1 METQKTETIS
11 DQNVTDNF
19 KPRKDKKF
27 GTIKDYLESR
37 LYPSLQEAIMQLID
51 HIKTSKDQ
59 LEERLTKQFKIRF
72 YQINNDYHKKQK
84 ELLKLERGS
93 DYSETDYDY
102 YMKGVNEVNESKSEN
117 EENENDLDF
126 EELNDEDLE
135 NIKQQL
141 ENEDVEKSFNPIMF
155 LSEALREINRV
166 NKLNKEKKMNE
177 EEENE
182 FQESNIEE
190 DEDGD
195 VDFDYNDQND
205 NFGEDN

>member
-1 METQKTETIS
+1 MDYNDEHN
-11 DQNVTDNF
+11 NVSEHF
-19 KPRKDKKF
+19 KPRKVKKF
-27 GTIKDYLESR
+27 GTIKEYLEKM
-37 LYPSLQEAIMQLID
+37 LYPSLQDAIMMLIE

-102 YMKGVNEVNESKSEN
+102 YMKGMNEINESRSEN

-155 LSEALREINRV
+155 LAEALREIY
-166 NKLNKEKKMNE
+166 KENKEK
-177 EEENE
+177 ENNKNKKIPE
-182 FQESNIEE
+182 KENLFKEE
-190 DEDGD
+190 DDEFNEDELGD
-195 VDFDYNDQND
+195 EIEVEGNNDSSHN
-205 NFGEDN
+205 

>member
-1 METQKTETIS
+1 MDFTSERNNSTNKTKT
-11 DQNVTDNF
+11 N
-19 KPRKDKKF
+19 KKYS
-27 GTIKDYLESR
+27 TIKEYLET
-37 LYPSLQEAIMQLID
+37 LVYPSLQESIMQLID

-84 ELLKLERGS
+84 ELLKLERGD

-102 YMKGVNEVNESKSEN
+102 YMKGVNEINESKSEN

-155 LSEALREINRV
+155 LAEALRLIN
-166 NKLNKEKKMNE
+166 KKNKEDHVSKQS
-177 EEENE
+177 END
-182 FQESNIEE
+182 FLNE
-190 DEDGD
+190 DE
-195 VDFDYNDQND
+195 NNLD
-205 NFGEDN
+205 NHEESEHS

>member
-1 METQKTETIS
+1 MNINEITSSSLKSKNYTSIKEYL
-11 DQNVTDNF
+11 
-19 KPRKDKKF
+19 DKN
-27 GTIKDYLESR
+27 
-37 LYPSLQEAIMQLID
+37 LYPSLQKSINHLIE

-84 ELLKLERGS
+84 ELLKLERGD

-102 YMKGVNEVNESKSEN
+102 YLKGINEQNESRSEN
-117 EENENDLDF
+117 EENENDPDF

-155 LSEALREINRV
+155 LCNALRNIS
-166 NKLNKEKKMNE
+166 KERSENDVGN
-177 EEENE
+177 ENE
-182 FQESNIEE
+182 SISKKDFLNDDGLDEIDNENQYSN
-190 DEDGD
+190 
-195 VDFDYNDQND
+195 NS
-205 NFGEDN
+205 